1 MVLYT
6 QSPCDKWSFT
16 DKLQSSPSYTAGGQ
30 DFPQTNKRKTNMGQ
44 LYLLNQKLFEDVE
57 GGVTPPSLYVR
68 MLSYLPPLPLSYVQY
83 GKGGGGG
90 R

>member
-1 MVLYT
+1 
-6 QSPCDKWSFT
+6 
-16 DKLQSSPSYTAGGQ
+16 
-30 DFPQTNKRKTNMGQ
+30 MGQ